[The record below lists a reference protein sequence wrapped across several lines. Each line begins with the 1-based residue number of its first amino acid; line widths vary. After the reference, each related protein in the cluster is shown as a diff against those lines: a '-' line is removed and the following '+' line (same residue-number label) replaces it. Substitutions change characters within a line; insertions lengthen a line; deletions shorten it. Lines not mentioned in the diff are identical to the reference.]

1 MLTSKALPMMP
12 NHAPLPPDPPWAPIP
27 LLRFQRNMALNPSMS
42 ENASISGMLLQSP
55 GSASS
60 SAKKEN
66 PQAVLTESITLA
78 NATPSTTSLSSEAP
92 GFSAHLLGPEWD
104 AAVLIAL
111 DNPRYQETQ
120 SYCCAIKK
128 SSAPCSSSLTPWL
141 TSNAGPLPK
150 APAKACIFTDNKTPE
165 H

>member
-1 MLTSKALPMMP
+1 
-12 NHAPLPPDPPWAPIP
+12 
-27 LLRFQRNMALNPSMS
+27 
-42 ENASISGMLLQSP
+42 MLLQSP

-66 PQAVLTESITLA
+66 PQTVLTVSITLA
-78 NATPSTTSLSSEAP
+78 NATPSTTTPSSEAP

-104 AAVLIAL
+104 AVVLIAL

-120 SYCCAIKK
+120 NYPCAPEK

-141 TSNAGPLPK
+141 TSNASPMPK
-150 APAKACIFTDNKTPE
+150 APAKACIFAVNKTRE